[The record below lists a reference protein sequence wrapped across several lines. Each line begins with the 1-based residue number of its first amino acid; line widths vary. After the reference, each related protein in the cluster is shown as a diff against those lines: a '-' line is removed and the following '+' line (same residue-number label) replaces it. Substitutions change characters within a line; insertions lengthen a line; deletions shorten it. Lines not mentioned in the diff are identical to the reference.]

1 MPEILVREEAAS
13 KAATGAPEL
22 LARHAARVFVVGGS
36 ILLLG
41 VALDLFAL
49 WVLQRQDTVQWEFVA
64 LGTTTNSYTLM
75 IVSAALFYGALAASR
90 TESVAAYRVAAVGVI
105 LMGLFGLAVG
115 FLIGTNYLA
124 VSRDA
129 RIAPEAASLFKGL
142 VIKSGGVSLLFAIGM
157 LLAGV
162 LGLRMPHRRKS

>member
-1 MPEILVREEAAS
+1 MPEILVKESSS
-13 KAATGAPEL
+13 KAVSTVPPER
-22 LARHAARVFVVGGS
+22 LARHAARLFMAGGT
-36 ILLLG
+36 ILLVG

-49 WVLQRQDTVQWEFVA
+49 WVLQRQPTVQWEFVA

-90 TESVAAYRVAAVGVI
+90 TESVNAYRAVAVGVI
-105 LMGLFGLAVG
+105 LMGLFGLIVG

-124 VSRDA
+124 VSKDA

-142 VIKSGGVSLLFAIGM
+142 VVKSGGVSLLFATGM
-157 LLAGV
+157 LFAGV
-162 LGLRMPHRRKS
+162 FGLRMPKR